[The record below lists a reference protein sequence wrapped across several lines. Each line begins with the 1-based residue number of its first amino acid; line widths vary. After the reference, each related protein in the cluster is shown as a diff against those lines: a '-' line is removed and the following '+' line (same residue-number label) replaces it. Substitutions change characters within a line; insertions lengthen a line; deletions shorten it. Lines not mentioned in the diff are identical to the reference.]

1 MILYDFRYQDPWAE
15 EIFVLPN
22 FIEQTQALQRQDQQA
37 EINRQT
43 LDKLLN
49 KLSQKDIVGLDYA
62 KEYLRHKYRQN
73 CKANTLKNDFTTI
86 TLFLSYLKS
95 CGKSQLHQIGR
106 KDLEAFV
113 EHEQDRPCKGIP

>member
-1 MILYDFRYQDPWAE
+1 MILYDFRYQDPGAE

-49 KLSQKDIVGLDYA
+49 KLSLKDIVGLDHA
-62 KEYLRHKYRQN
+62 KEYLHHKYRQN
-73 CKANTLKNDFTTI
+73 CKANTLKNDFTTFTSI
-86 TLFLSYLKS
+86 SIYPNVLET
-95 CGKSQLHQIGR
+95 
-106 KDLEAFV
+106 DLVLINRFE
-113 EHEQDRPCKGIP
+113 I